1 MWVRYGRPA
10 AEVLRAAIAAAKG
23 DEPLTPVTV
32 LVPSNHV
39 GVAARRLLAS
49 GALGPVC
56 TKGVGIVAVNFLTP
70 YRLAELLGAA
80 PLAGSGRRPVST
92 PVIAAALRAALTDNP
107 GLFAPVA
114 AHPAT
119 ESALVDSYRELRD
132 VSSQALDALAATG
145 ERAAEVVR
153 LHRIA
158 RAALEPH
165 WYDEQD
171 LMISAEQALLSN
183 DAAHRNLGA
192 TIVYLPQQLSRHS
205 GRLIESL
212 AEHTTLIVI
221 AATTGDP
228 RADAEVATSLARMGA
243 TAPAPDAFEPT
254 SVAAVGRTRFVTAS
268 DADEEVRAAVRAVI
282 DQVRKGTPLD
292 RIAILHASPHPYA
305 RLVHEQLAA
314 AGIKANG
321 ASVMKLSARVAG
333 RGLLQALALPQ
344 GGFRRQDVFAWLAG
358 APIHHLGRWAPVTA
372 WERLSRAAAVV
383 AGRHDWDHLLSRLA
397 DDREYSAEQL
407 KENPDDE
414 PDWKAQRYREEAE
427 RARSLRDF
435 ALSLIDNLA
444 QAAARPRPWGEHAAW
459 AHKLLADTL
468 GGPIKR
474 DNWPEDE
481 RKAAEKVELA
491 LDRLAA
497 LDHVEGPVSL
507 DVFTRTLELEL
518 ENDLGRVG
526 RFGEGVL
533 VGSVAMGVGLDL
545 DLVIVLGLAEG
556 TFPARVRADSLLP
569 DAEREATAGEL
580 PLRQQRIDREHRQ
593 LLAVLA
599 GAKKHLL
606 GVPRGDL
613 RRSTDR
619 IPSRW
624 ALELASAMA
633 GERWWS
639 QDLLKAK
646 NQWVDHVASFSA
658 GIGKLEFPSTEQEY
672 RLRAQSAR
680 RKGAETDDP
689 ILAAGERTVAAR
701 RSNSFTPFDGN
712 LAGLPIPSPTDSIT
726 SATRLER
733 WAKCPFGY
741 LLQVILRVEPVENPE
756 EELNMTPLVKG
767 DLMHQ
772 ALEGFIKQVLARPAN
787 ARPAPGE
794 PWSEQDRRLMGS
806 IADELCREF
815 EARGLTGRP
824 IFWERDRPRII
835 SDLLQVLEKDNHHRA
850 THQTTPVAAELGFG
864 FGDGL
869 EAVEIDLP
877 NGKSVRFG
885 GLADRLDLGRDGRLH
900 VVDYKTGGSKS
911 YNKLTAANP
920 DLGATRLQLPIYAL
934 AARQHQGSADAE
946 VVAEYWFT
954 SAQEKFRRIG
964 YPVTPEILEHF
975 AATLSTVVD
984 GIEAGVFPSFPT
996 SQSTAIWVECAFCDP
1011 DSLGVA
1017 DLQRAWSRKRSDPAL
1032 ANLIN
1037 LVDPDE

>member
-1 MWVRYGRPA
+1 M
-10 AEVLRAAIAAAKG
+10 
-23 DEPLTPVTV
+23 DT
-32 LVPSNHV
+32 
-39 GVAARRLLAS
+39 
-49 GALGPVC
+49 
-56 TKGVGIVAVNFLTP
+56 
-70 YRLAELLGAA
+70 
-80 PLAGSGRRPVST
+80 
-92 PVIAAALRAALTDNP
+92 
-107 GLFAPVA
+107 
-114 AHPAT
+114 
-119 ESALVDSYRELRD
+119 YRELRD
-132 VSSQALDALAATG
+132 VSPPALDALAATG

-158 RAALEPH
+158 RATLEPH

-171 LMISAEQALLSN
+171 LMISAEQVLRRN
-183 DAAHRNLGA
+183 DTAYRNLGS

-205 GRLIESL
+205 GRLIECL
-212 AEHTTLIVI
+212 AEHTTLTVI

-228 RADAEVATSLARMGA
+228 RADAEVITSIARMGA
-243 TAPAPDAFEPT
+243 TAPAPDAFEPS
-254 SVAAVGRTRFVTAS
+254 SVASVGRTRFVTAS

-282 DQVRKGTPLD
+282 DEVRKGTPLD

-321 ASVMKLSARVAG
+321 SSVMKLSARVAG
-333 RGLLQALALPQ
+333 RVLLQALALPQ

-372 WERLSRAAAVV
+372 WERLSRSAAVV

-397 DDREYSAEQL
+397 DDRECSAEQL
-407 KENPDDE
+407 KENPDE
-414 PDWKAQRYREEAE
+414 PEWKAQQYREEAE

-444 QAAARPRPWGEHAAW
+444 QAAAQPRRWGEHATW

-468 GGPIKR
+468 GGPAKR

-491 LDRLAA
+491 LDRLAT
-497 LDHVEGPVSL
+497 LDHMEGPVSL

-533 VGSVAMGVGLDL
+533 VGSIAMGVGLDL
-545 DLVIVLGLAEG
+545 DLVIILGLAEG
-556 TFPARVRADSLLP
+556 TFPARVRDDSLLP

-580 PLRQQRIDREHRQ
+580 PLRRQRIDREHRQ
-593 LLAVLA
+593 LLAALA
-599 GAKKHLL
+599 GAKSHLL

-613 RRSTDR
+613 RRSSER

-633 GERWWS
+633 GKRWWS
-639 QDLLKAK
+639 KDLLEVR
-646 NQWVDHVASFSA
+646 NEWVDHVASFSA

-680 RKGAETDDP
+680 RKGVATDDP

-701 RSNSFTPFDGN
+701 RSDRFTPFDGN
-712 LAGLPIPSPTDSIT
+712 LAGLPIPSPAESIS

-733 WAKCPFGY
+733 WAKCPFAY
-741 LLQVILRVEPVENPE
+741 LLQVILGIEPVENPE
-756 EELNMTPLVKG
+756 EELTMTPLVKG

-772 ALEGFIKQVLARPAN
+772 ALERFIKQVLARPVN
-787 ARPAPGE
+787 GRVAPGE
-794 PWSEQDRRLMGS
+794 PWSEQDRRLMLS
-806 IADELCREF
+806 IADELCQEF
-815 EARGLTGRP
+815 EARGQTGRP
-824 IFWERDRPRII
+824 IFWQRDRLRIV
-835 SDLLQVLEKDNHHRA
+835 SDILRVLEEDNHYRA
-850 THQTTPVAAELGFG
+850 TRQTAPVAAELGFG
-864 FGDGL
+864 FGAEGL
-869 EAVEIDLP
+869 AAVEIDLP
-877 NGKSVRFG
+877 NGKSVRFR
-885 GLADRLDLGRDGRLH
+885 GLADRLDLGLDGRLH

-911 YNKLTAANP
+911 YSKLTKDDP
-920 DLGATRLQLPIYAL
+920 DLGGTRLQLPIYAL

-946 VVAEYWFT
+946 VVAEVVAEYWFT
-954 SAQEKFRRIG
+954 SAREGFKRIG

-975 AATLSTVVD
+975 AATLATVVD
-984 GIEAGVFPSFPT
+984 GVEAGVFPSFPT

-1011 DSLGVA
+1011 DALGVA

-1032 ANLIN
+1032 VTFVN
-1037 LVDPDE
+1037 LVDPDPADA

>member
-1 MWVRYGRPA
+1 M
-10 AEVLRAAIAAAKG
+10 
-23 DEPLTPVTV
+23 
-32 LVPSNHV
+32 
-39 GVAARRLLAS
+39 
-49 GALGPVC
+49 
-56 TKGVGIVAVNFLTP
+56 
-70 YRLAELLGAA
+70 
-80 PLAGSGRRPVST
+80 
-92 PVIAAALRAALTDNP
+92 RAALTDNP

-132 VSSQALDALAATG
+132 VSPQALDALAATG

-158 RAALEPH
+158 RTALEPH

-171 LMISAEQALLSN
+171 LMISAEQVLRSN
-183 DAAHRNLGA
+183 DAAHRNVGS

-205 GRLIESL
+205 GRLIQSL
-212 AEHTTLIVI
+212 AEHTTPTVI
-221 AATTGDP
+221 AATTGDS
-228 RADAEVATSLARMGA
+228 RADAEVVTSLARMGA
-243 TAPAPDAFEPT
+243 TAPAPDPFEAS

-282 DQVRKGTPLD
+282 DEVCKGTPLD
-292 RIAILHASPHPYA
+292 RIAILHASTQPYA
-305 RLVHEQLAA
+305 RLVHEQLSAA
-314 AGIKANG
+314 DIKVNG
-321 ASVMKLSARVAG
+321 ASVMKLSARVVG
-333 RGLLQALALPQ
+333 RVLLQALALPQ

-358 APIHHLGRWAPVTA
+358 APIYHRGRWAPVTA

-383 AGRHDWDHLLSRLA
+383 AGRYDWDHLLSRLA
-397 DDREYSAEQL
+397 ADRAYSAEQL
-407 KENPDDE
+407 AENPDE
-414 PDWKAQRYREEAE
+414 PEWKAQQYWEEAE
-427 RARSLRDF
+427 RALSLRDF

-444 QAAARPRPWGEHAAW
+444 HAAAHPRRWGEHAAW
-459 AHKLLADTL
+459 VHKLLADTL
-468 GGPIKR
+468 GGPTKR

-545 DLVIVLGLAEG
+545 DLVIILGLAEG
-556 TFPARVRADSLLP
+556 TFPARVRDDSLLP
-569 DAEREATAGEL
+569 DSEREATAGEL
-580 PLRQQRIDREHRQ
+580 PLRRQRIDREHRQ
-593 LLAVLA
+593 LLAALA
-599 GAKKHLL
+599 GAKNHLL

-613 RRSTDR
+613 RRSSER

-646 NQWVDHVASFSA
+646 NEWVDHIASFSA
-658 GIGKLEFPSTEQEY
+658 GIVKLEFPSTEQEY

-680 RKGAETDDP
+680 RRGTGTDDP

-701 RSNSFTPFDGN
+701 RSESFTSFDGN
-712 LAGLPIPSPTDSIT
+712 LAGLPIPSPAESIT

-733 WAKCPFGY
+733 WAKCPFAY

-756 EELNMTPLVKG
+756 EELTMTPLVKG

-772 ALEGFIKQVLARPAN
+772 ALERFIKQVLIQPPEARPT
-787 ARPAPGE
+787 RGE
-794 PWSEQDRRLMGS
+794 PWSEEDRRLMRS
-806 IADELCREF
+806 IADELCQEF
-815 EARGLTGRP
+815 ETRGQTGRP
-824 IFWERDRPRII
+824 IFWQRDRLRIVA
-835 SDLLQVLEKDNHHRA
+835 DLLRVLEEDNHYRA
-850 THQTTPVAAELGFG
+850 THETAPVAAELAFG
-864 FGDGL
+864 FGAEGL
-869 EAVEIDLP
+869 AAVAIDLP
-877 NGKSVRFG
+877 NGKSVRFR
-885 GLADRLDLGRDGRLH
+885 GLADRLDVGRDGRLH
-900 VVDYKTGGSKS
+900 VVDYKTGSSKS
-911 YNKLTAANP
+911 YNKLSEADP

-934 AARQHQGSADAE
+934 AARQHQGSVDAE
-946 VVAEYWFT
+946 VVAQYWFT
-954 SAQEKFRRIG
+954 SAKEEFKRIG
-964 YPVTPEILEHF
+964 YSVTPEILDHF
-975 AATLSTVVD
+975 ATTLSTVVD

-996 SQSTAIWVECAFCDP
+996 SQSTAIWVECPFCDP

-1017 DLQRAWSRKRSDPAL
+1017 DLQRAWSRKRSDLAL
-1032 ANLIN
+1032 ATFVN
-1037 LVDPDE
+1037 LVDPDA